1 MSFKSMK
8 AFRGY
13 HETHRGPHS
22 PNMTEQVSQP
32 VTSDKLTTV
41 ALCSLCATIA
51 LRKKKKKKTPYASS
65 CKGER
70 QQKAAYH
77 SSANAS
83 LAAPAGI
90 SKLSSVR

>member
-51 LRKKKKKKTPYASS
+51 LRKKRKTTPYASS

-83 LAAPAGI
+83 LAATAGI